1 MFCFEKIRL
10 EEVKC
15 STVSQTL
22 RPLVD
27 YCRDPKINDCY
38 LAEVLSG
45 AGTGGDKATEYP
57 EKEGLFLM
65 KVASQVRSAILG
77 APQLERLPE
86 DKMKVH

>member
-1 MFCFEKIRL
+1 M
-10 EEVKC
+10 
-15 STVSQTL
+15 

-27 YCRDPKINDCY
+27 YCRDPKINYCY

-57 EKEGLFLM
+57 EKGLFLM

-77 APQLERLPE
+77 APQLESLPE
-86 DKMKVH
+86 EKMKVH